1 MLLEPKSK
9 LVMIGDSITDCER
22 ARPYGEGLFGAI
34 GKGYVSLVDALLT
47 AAYPEY
53 GIRVVNMGTSG
64 NTVRDLKGRW
74 QSDVLDLKPDW
85 LSIMIGINDV
95 WRQYDLPAQTE
106 QHVYIDEYE
115 ETLEQLVAR
124 TRSQLKGLVLMTPF
138 YIEPNEADP
147 MRSTM
152 DRYGAVVKKVAAKY
166 DALYVDTQAAFN
178 QVLTHIYP
186 GTLAWDRVHPNMA
199 GHAVLARAF
208 LKSIGYDYNRDSNS

>member
-9 LVMIGDSITDCER
+9 LVMIGDSITDCDR

-47 AAYPEY
+47 AAYPES

-64 NTVRDLKGRW
+64 NTVRDLKERW
-74 QSDVLDLKPDW
+74 QTDVLDLKPDW

-115 ETLEQLVAR
+115 ETLEALVKR
-124 TRSQLKGLVLMTPF
+124 TRPQLQGLVLMTPF

-147 MRSTM
+147 MRRTM
-152 DRYGAVVKKVAAKY
+152 DQYGEVVKKLAFKY
-166 DALYVDTQAAFN
+166 DARFVDTQAAFN
-178 QVLTHIYP
+178 QVLAHIYP

-199 GHAVLARAF
+199 GHAVIARAF
-208 LKSIGYDYNRDSNS
+208 LQAIGYDYNRGL

>member
-9 LVMIGDSITDCER
+9 LVMIGDSITDCDR

-47 AAYPEY
+47 AAYPEF

-64 NTVRDLKGRW
+64 NTVRDLSARW
-74 QSDVLDLKPDW
+74 QSDVLELKPDW

-106 QHVYIDEYE
+106 QHVYIEEYE
-115 ETLEQLVAR
+115 QTLEQLIVR
-124 TRSQLKGLVLMTPF
+124 TRPQLQGLVLMTPF

-152 DRYGAVVKKVAAKY
+152 DQYGEVIKRLAAKY
-166 DALYVDTQAAFN
+166 DARFVDTQAAFN
-178 QVLTHIYP
+178 RVLTHIYP
-186 GTLAWDRVHPNMA
+186 ATLAWDRVHPNMA

-208 LKSIGYDYNRDSNS
+208 LQAIGYDYNREGNN